1 MGGFSE
7 SPFTIILA
15 ASSGASEGDSMTV
28 YAYLFKRSDS
38 GSEFILVPMG
48 KDFSKIPR
56 WIAGSIGNRA
66 PFPELHLNSDVPLP
80 GIDKK
85 SLKSEIE
92 KYGYAIV
99 EAHFELRQNAD
110 GGVRED

>member
-7 SPFTIILA
+7 LSRTVILA
-15 ASSGASEGDSMTV
+15 ASSGASEGDLMTV
-28 YAYLFKRSDS
+28 YAYLFNRSES

-66 PFPELHLNSDVPLP
+66 PFPELHLTSDVPLP
-80 GIDKK
+80 GINHK
-85 SLKSEIE
+85 SLESEIE
-92 KYGYAIV
+92 KYGYAV
-99 EAHFELRQNAD
+99 VDAHFELRLRVN
-110 GGVRED
+110 

>member
-1 MGGFSE
+1 
-7 SPFTIILA
+7 
-15 ASSGASEGDSMTV
+15 
-28 YAYLFKRSDS
+28 
-38 GSEFILVPMG
+38 
-48 KDFSKIPR
+48 
-56 WIAGSIGNRA
+56 
-66 PFPELHLNSDVPLP
+66 VPLP

-99 EAHFELRQNAD
+99 EAHFELRQNAE